1 MSNSL
6 VAIRYA
12 RAIWDLARSK
22 KAEADVLR
30 DMVSVEDTLKDSPD
44 LNAVLRDPTIQ
55 GEIKKQVLLN
65 IWKDS
70 HTITQGLF
78 ETLKANGRLS
88 LLDEV
93 ASGYRELHGSGLMQD
108 QATVYSASPLG
119 PEVLDQIGKKLQTI
133 SQKQIVVS
141 NEIRP
146 ELIGGFVIRWGDMRY
161 DASVSQQL
169 SSLKRE
175 FTNSI

>member
-6 VAIRYA
+6 AAIRYA

-22 KAEADVLR
+22 KAEAAVHE
-30 DMVSVEDTLKDSPD
+30 DMESVEATLKDSPELD
-44 LNAVLRDPTIQ
+44 QVLQDPTIQ
-55 GEIKKQVLLN
+55 GETKKQVLLK

-78 ETLKANGRLS
+78 ETLTANGRLPI
-88 LLDEV
+88 LGEV
-93 ASGYRELHGSGLMQD
+93 ATGYRELHDSGQMQD
-108 QATVYSASPLG
+108 QATVYSAFPLG
-119 PEVLDQIGKKLQTI
+119 PEVLEQIGKKLQVI
-133 SQKQIVVS
+133 SKKQIEVS